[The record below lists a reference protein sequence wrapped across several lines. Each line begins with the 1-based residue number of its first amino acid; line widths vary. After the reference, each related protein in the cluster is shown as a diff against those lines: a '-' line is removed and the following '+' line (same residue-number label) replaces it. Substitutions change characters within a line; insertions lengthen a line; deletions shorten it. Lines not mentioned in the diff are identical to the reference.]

1 MKFGLLKSKIETL
14 LVESYS
20 DGSFKDTINEFKTY
34 VLENKNISKL
44 FYLYDELNTSKGIN
58 ESIADS
64 YLNECVTVYENVIN
78 KINPNTFKKIELWV
92 KNVKCKNIYENI
104 DNLFQSDIL
113 KIESKIVS
121 RNILKENLKKK
132 PKEVTNESVNLPLS
146 TMLNVANKTI
156 QNYIESLNES
166 EKSELISFL
175 KSDDGKLKADFDG
188 LKEGVKTK
196 LQLMKENESNIEI
209 KERITETLD
218 KVSAEKFDKLTYFK
232 LKNLNENL

>member
-1 MKFGLLKSKIETL
+1 MKFGLLKSKIETI

-20 DGSFKDTINEFKTY
+20 DGTFKDTINDFKTY

-44 FYLYDELNTSKGIN
+44 FYLYDELNSNKGIN

-64 YLNECVTVYENVIN
+64 YLNECVTIYENVIN
-78 KINPNTFKKIELWV
+78 KINPKSFRHLEMWV
-92 KNVKCKNIYENI
+92 KDIKCENIYENI
-104 DNLFQSDIL
+104 DNLFHTDIL

-132 PKEVTNESVNLPLS
+132 PKVVTNESVNLPLS

-166 EKSELISFL
+166 EKSELINFL
-175 KSDDGKLKADFDG
+175 KSDEEKLKTEFDG
-188 LKEGVKTK
+188 LKEGVKNK
-196 LQLMKENESNIEI
+196 LQLMKENESNVEI
-209 KERITETLD
+209 KERITETLN
-218 KVSAEKFDKLTYFK
+218 KVSSERFDKFTYFK